1 MSKIKVKEYV
11 DSLAVSAQAVVD
23 GEKLKKKRILV
34 TGATGLIGSAIVDTL
49 LYMNETMG
57 YDMTV
62 LAAGRTLSKLEKRFG
77 EQKNGLEYIRYD
89 AGQTFEEI
97 KGADYVIHC
106 ASNAHPAAYVRYPVE
121 TMTANI
127 NGTLQLLEYIRRN
140 RRGRLVFV
148 SSSEVYG
155 EKKNTNLYVE
165 SDSFYLDYLNPRACY
180 PAGKRAAEALCSC
193 YLEEYQVDSVIV
205 RPGHIYGPTM
215 TGEDSRAYAQFARNV
230 LDHQDIIMKSDGE
243 QLRSY
248 CYVMDCVSAI
258 LSVMVS
264 GKSGE
269 AYNISNRDSVVTIRQ
284 LAQAFAE
291 KSGRKICF
299 QIPEDREKKGYNLMS
314 CSALNSEKLESLGWK
329 GQYNLQEGVSSMLK
343 IMTAQRENG

>member
-1 MSKIKVKEYV
+1 MNRMKIREYI
-11 DSLAVSAQAVVD
+11 DALAVSAQAIID
-23 GEKLKKKRILV
+23 REKLKKKSILV

-57 YDMTV
+57 YGMEI
-62 LAAGRTLSKLEKRFG
+62 LAAGRTFSRLENRFG
-77 EQKNGLEYIRYD
+77 KQENGLAYIMYD
-89 AGQTFEEI
+89 AESIFEETRV
-97 KGADYVIHC
+97 ADYVIHC
-106 ASNAHPAAYVRYPVE
+106 ASNAHPAAYIRYPVE

-127 NGTLQLLEYIRRN
+127 NGVQQLLEYIRRN
-140 RRGRLVFV
+140 AVGRLVFV

-155 EKKNTNLYVE
+155 EKKNTDLYME
-165 SDSFYLDYLNPRACY
+165 SNSFYLDYLNPRACY
-180 PAGKRAAEALCSC
+180 PSGKRAAETLCAC
-193 YLEEYQVDSVIV
+193 YLDEYQVDSVIV

-215 TGEDSRAYAQFARNV
+215 TDEDSRVYAQFARNV
-230 LDHQDIIMKSDGE
+230 INHQDIVMKSAGE

-258 LSVMVS
+258 LSVMTS

-291 KSGRKICF
+291 ESGQKICF
-299 QIPEDREKKGYNLMS
+299 QIPDDREKKGYNMMS
-314 CSALNSEKLESLGWK
+314 CSALNSEKLEALGWK
-329 GQYNLQEGVSSMLK
+329 GQYNLQQGVRSMLK
-343 IMTAQRENG
+343 IMTAQRENE